1 MKTVVAALI
10 ENQGFYF
17 VAQRAKGQKLE
28 GFWEF
33 PGGKLEKNESI
44 EQCIIREIKEEL
56 NIKIVPKN
64 IFSETIY
71 EYEFEKIKLIGV
83 ISQIVEGNLELRVHS
98 QYKWLKPVD
107 ILKMPLAPADIPI
120 AQKLSYNQ

>member
-10 ENQGFYF
+10 ESQGFYF

-33 PGGKLEKNESI
+33 PGGKLEENESI
-44 EQCIIREIKEEL
+44 EECIRREIKEEL
-56 NIKIVPKN
+56 NISIVPKS

-71 EYEFEKIKLIGV
+71 EYEFGKIKLIGV
-83 ISQIVEGNLELRVHS
+83 ISHIEEGNLELRVHS
-98 QYKWLKPVD
+98 QYKWLKPAD
-107 ILKMPLAPADIPI
+107 IIRLKLAPADIP
-120 AQKLSYNQ
+120 AAEKLCQIV

>member
-71 EYEFEKIKLIGV
+71 EYEFGKIKLIGV
-83 ISQIVEGNLELRVHS
+83 ISDIVEGNLELRVHS

-107 ILKMPLAPADIPI
+107 ILKITLAPADIPI